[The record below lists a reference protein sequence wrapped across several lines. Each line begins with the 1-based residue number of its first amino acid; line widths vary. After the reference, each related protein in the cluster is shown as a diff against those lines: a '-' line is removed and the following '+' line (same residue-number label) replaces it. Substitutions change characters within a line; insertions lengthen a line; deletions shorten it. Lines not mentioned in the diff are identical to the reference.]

1 MTRLSPR
8 AGLLLT
14 LVNASLLA
22 LLVGY
27 SRNTLEQHPQLV
39 LAKQLYTYPPVGT
52 FECLSSRQLLA
63 SDRLNFSAWH
73 GFQQVHIGPIEGPLQ
88 VELEFRLQPQAYLL
102 LTTSHTPRLQQGIRL
117 SLHSGLPSLQYRA
130 TPQGEFLQVEPLDI
144 DPLPAG
150 RWISLGLQGRSL
162 HLQGKTLELWG
173 SPPGPRLLTLGGGQ
187 RRCEVRNLRLQG
199 ERLPLHNPVSW
210 WLCWLFVMLL
220 LRWPRMQLVLTSL
233 LLSAYLFDRVY
244 WSHRYAPSG
253 LGSAVEQIR
262 LRLAHGLALLN
273 PTPPPHLGVAEFL
286 QLGPQRVRPFI
297 PLHYNRQSSKS
308 LMLVGSSQLW
318 GSGAR
323 LPQEML
329 AAQLARRLPQW
340 HIINASLWGLKARD
354 MRLRLERLGLCA
366 PRVVL
371 VLGNNDGGNPHFEED
386 VEQLLASL
394 QGSSLLLVA
403 EPNCGELP
411 LRAGVA
417 RNHEILSRLAR
428 QHRLPVLQLDEAL
441 RERLD
446 QGFLWV
452 DRVHLSSFGQQCA
465 AELLAR
471 ELLSGASSPPPP
483 SGR

>member
-1 MTRLSPR
+1 MTRLSPK

-73 GFQQVHIGPIEGPLQ
+73 GFQQVHFGPLEGGLGL
-88 VELEFRLQPQAYLL
+88 ELQFRLQPQAYLL
-102 LTTSHTPRLQQGIRL
+102 LTTTHTPRLQQGLRL

-144 DPLPAG
+144 APLPAG
-150 RWISLGLQGRSL
+150 RWISLRLQGTTL
-162 HLQGKTLELWG
+162 ELQGKTLQLWE
-173 SPPGPRLLTLGGGQ
+173 SSPGPRLLTLGGGQ

-199 ERLPLHNPVSW
+199 ERLALHNPVSW
-210 WLCWLFVMLL
+210 WLCWLLVMLL
-220 LRWPRMQLVLTSL
+220 LRWPRTQLALASL
-233 LLSAYLFDRVY
+233 LLSAYAFDRGY

-253 LGSAVEQIR
+253 LGYAVERIR
-262 LRLAHGLALLN
+262 LGLADGLAWLD
-273 PTPPPHLGVAEFL
+273 PPPLPYPATAEFL
-286 QLGPQRVRPFI
+286 QLGPQRVRPFL
-297 PLHYNRQSSKS
+297 PQHYNRPSSKQ
-308 LMLVGSSQLW
+308 LLLVGSSQLW

-340 HIINASLWGLKARD
+340 HLINASLWGLKVRD
-354 MRLRLERLGLCA
+354 MQGRLEKLGLRA
-366 PRVVL
+366 PRVLL

-386 VEQLLASL
+386 VEQLLATL

-417 RNHEILSRLAR
+417 RNHDILNRLSRR
-428 QHRLPVLQLDEAL
+428 HRLPLLNLDQAL
-441 RERLD
+441 RERLN

-452 DRVHLSSFGQQCA
+452 DRVHLTSYGQQCA

-471 ELLSGASSPPPP
+471 ELLSAECSPPPP
-483 SGR
+483 